1 MEGSAI
7 SPQNAEVGPYDAELE
22 LEDIPNPPYEEEGGV
37 EENAATMSLSI
48 ELSDIIKINAPSN
61 SDIHD
66 NIFLVDYV
74 SPRRIRLI
82 NTDKLNEHILN
93 IDETGNLTDES
104 ITNIELLSRAEEK
117 GYARQNHLVVST
129 WVDIRFG
136 GDLPTVI
143 TGLITDIEEDMIE
156 IRTYPEDE
164 MIYINFAYM
173 GIPEDLP
180 IEEIKI
186 RQPPASFGKGAE
198 GAGADYEELG
208 SGSGSVVLPPDMSDA
223 IAAASAAAA
232 SGPRS
237 NVELPVKLPSEES
250 SPSSMALTPTSREE
264 RRKQRMQENITS
276 SFGKGENAVEQPF
289 GMSDATASAAAGFA
303 APSIQG
309 KSYVAPA
316 DVREKLKSIILDAD
330 QIQFGDTL
338 DVLVQTVDIP
348 DENRRFNLEKQCDD
362 LMDTLLTNV
371 PASEKTRS
379 VLTNIQ
385 RMVERFKELRHKFS
399 EFDINGNPS
408 IPNPKSAAHR
418 PLVEA
423 LVRMN
428 KSLHWIIPIVK
439 TRKVIYDIPIESERA
454 NEMDVEP
461 RLIQDERDEENELQ
475 KQWYDGSITY
485 TQYMTNLSN
494 IHFTPQSEP
503 RNKQEVIL
511 TKQVSDNFTAVI
523 DNLDDLFSSVV
534 NNEQIKRR
542 RFVIQKYNLGLSK
555 LQLKNLKGGAK
566 MAADFVPLT
575 QNERMNITGFM
586 TFPEPVI
593 YYSRISLPNTNIL
606 DKSNLNLQYVHYW
619 DMLRQNMTIS
629 THEVS
634 DLKEPIDMN
643 SHNFLSSIK
652 EFVLDPSLDDR
663 DKYRK
668 FLEVVIPKTKNIF
681 EMMRRYIHGRLTLQD
696 VLSYIEPF
704 LVYQEDLNVKQ
715 YDEIVG
721 FLFERVLEYKRN
733 YATNYRK
740 FSKLRAYKYHVRYI
754 GVSFLYKLIVTGKM
768 MDADV
773 FKAYGFQD
781 TQVRSGGTAGSPGQL
796 EGMDARQRQQLRGR
810 AYATGLS
817 DQTDYNDN
825 LLSSSELLSKM
836 LAVDYAKLYMDAV
849 AITTTDL
856 ITPFDFNLVLG
867 EQSLKLQTA
876 GAMRGPGVGAGSGA
890 ESGSSAA
897 SGSGA
902 PKRFGLVLAKSYPH
916 EDAIREDNESDLPIY
931 FDKKYDTTD
940 YAFIEMYRDKQES
953 MSESDFKAFLTDE
966 LIKNKKMS
974 MDAATTE
981 AEALMIG
988 PGLRPVND
996 GNYAVVEVNDYIEP
1010 DVRSRFESENTG
1022 EIETRYLYFKRE
1034 NGKWVRDESI
1044 PAIVPSSDRDYFCNV
1059 DRDCIPLAIAAASD
1073 LAAQQGPGSGLE
1085 NVTGKD
1091 GTAAIKKAFLDKMK
1105 GEFDAKYQV
1114 TRENF
1119 TEFVHRK
1126 FNYDLKNID
1135 RIAAIQNKEFYKYND
1150 KKYKIGVHSLI
1161 KRRTLSGEEIRDYDE
1176 EEDDIEAIISPMEPL
1191 KDKILAQSDFVKR
1204 QFDTLQF
1211 ITNFTR
1217 KANEIMGEDPN
1228 WLYCIKSNAKL
1239 MPSFYEAIAI
1249 AFIQS
1254 HGGGGQGGVGG
1265 GGARGSAAVMS
1276 LNVVI
1281 DTICKERG
1289 TISDDGE
1296 AWVDK
1301 YSGAIIKRIEHVT
1314 EEGFDDAGF
1323 KLVTRDIIEADAGDE
1338 ILKVAKPA
1346 TSAAAT
1352 GAGGLAGVSIVAK
1365 YDSPNAKIINNIVTT
1380 MTGYMGID
1388 LHEEREFIIQNTL
1401 TLMETSVPPEEA
1413 YKARSEKMFRE
1424 KGKHLPPYKDTFF
1437 QTLLLLTLSNLI
1449 IAIQCA
1455 IPVPKT
1461 RKTHAGCI
1469 RSFSGYPLDGEGDT
1483 SGIMYVACIAYKI
1496 KTSIEPWNT
1505 LKSFKKEAD
1514 ILAKLKTMID
1524 TLIMPKTLIKDRL
1537 QTKRDYLAQGRAS
1550 GSAAAIPD
1558 ALSIDKWGNYLP
1570 PMKSLDNMP
1579 TPQNVAA
1586 DFVNQLMSDMK
1597 RGYHGQHEKLSVL
1610 ETKSLYFSLS
1620 IQQMIHEVVK
1630 NSSPL
1635 LMNMA
1640 SEPFLEN
1647 ACCNEETDR
1656 RSVRTIDYFMAKAQ
1670 NIHHHNRIIGFLEK
1684 TAREMAV
1691 LTRPSILMDNRN
1703 TRFNYPEIPAEFNEH
1718 TIYRAFIAYCKL
1730 NHSILSQRHAASA
1743 GASVL
1748 STLRANPNST
1758 ALHLIPAIRDLCP
1771 ERPDDWNPT
1780 DSIDDK
1786 IRKLK
1791 RSSNLYDKDSLDRL
1805 LQAINSHNMI
1815 DDKYMKS
1822 TSRPTEPM
1830 QFQRF
1835 RDAILHLNRKY
1846 EEADNKEDALQEAV
1860 RRSSREGDGV
1870 DIGVGLG
1877 IGMEAD
1883 DAVSMLD
1890 RCIIPSKLRRLIIA
1904 NMDTMDKTVQEDTE
1918 EMRDIKNYLHSKNSE
1933 LKTGILAF
1941 LQQNGKQT
1949 KTKIREIE
1957 TLMKTVMT
1965 FEINQSNG
1973 VLMSS
1978 LDETAV
1984 KSIQFMKNSIIRLI
1998 DVIPSVIL
2006 RGIDFDNTNIPK
2018 HWGFS
2023 DTHMKDVKQIISSHY
2038 TSLKKFYNDNVVKE
2052 VIRHASRHVKDIK
2065 QMMEN
2070 TPFMA
2075 EIFFDEVK
2083 DTRIAEAAAAL
2094 ATAPKPST
2102 GAGAGGAIAA
2112 MFIPQEVD
2120 IVVPESESGGRVPH
2134 STRKNIFTTYSIFD
2148 RDIVKNLYM
2157 FYFLSLMQTY
2167 IYLVIETPITIYQSE
2182 PTKVIRKSAKG
2193 KPASKKGAAAG
2204 ARGGEDTAS
2213 MLPSGKIT
2221 RAAQHADQ
2229 EEEEADEIEPEH
2241 RLYSADSV
2249 RLRDSGTISE
2259 MDIILGN
2266 KKALGEKVAELLIA
2280 YLRIIEKDK
2289 SSIDFNFANIK
2300 EKLTRVKDKE
2310 KDGVVERIGAMSMPE
2325 RQLEN
2330 MMKTHKMGIWSRGTS
2345 QTGIVIYDQDYYDEE
2360 REEMEKIA
2368 QKERQLGK
2376 RDYVTDMNR
2385 EIYVMDA
2392 LEDDRIAAEIEDHEL
2407 DMRTGIPEDDD
2418 AGDDDGAYIHRH
2430 DDEGEGYEGG
2440 GGGSA
2445 GGGGDWEY

>member
-1 MEGSAI
+1 MEGPVI
-7 SPQNAEVGPYDAELE
+7 SPPNAEVGPYDTELE
-22 LEDIPNPPYEEEGGV
+22 LELELDPQDQPQYEEEGGV
-37 EENAATMSLSI
+37 AEEAAMSLSI
-48 ELSDIIKINAPSN
+48 ELGDIIKINAPSN
-61 SDIHD
+61 GDIND

-93 IDETGNLTDES
+93 IDATGNLTDES
-104 ITNIELLSRAEEK
+104 ITNIELLSRAEER

-143 TGLITDIEEDMIE
+143 TGLITDIDEDMIE

-186 RQPPASFGKGAE
+186 RQPPMSFGKGAE
-198 GAGADYEELG
+198 GAEYEE
-208 SGSGSVVLPPDMSDA
+208 SESVVLPPAMSDA
-223 IAAASAAAA
+223 IAAASAAA
-232 SGPRS
+232 GPRS
-237 NVELPVKLPSEES
+237 DVELPVKLPSEES
-250 SPSSMALTPTSREE
+250 SSMALTPTSREE

-276 SFGKGENAVEQPF
+276 SFGKGENAVEQPV
-289 GMSDATASAAAGFA
+289 GLSDATAASAAAAVSAGF

-330 QIQFGDTL
+330 QIQFGDSL

-348 DENRRFNLEKQCDD
+348 DENRRFNLDKQCDD

-399 EFDINGNPS
+399 EFDTNGNPS
-408 IPNPKSAAHR
+408 IPKPKSAAHR

-423 LVRMN
+423 LIRMN

-454 NEMDVEP
+454 NEMDLEP
-461 RLIQDERDEENELQ
+461 RMFQEERDEENELQ

-494 IHFTPQSEP
+494 THFTPQSEP
-503 RNKQEVIL
+503 RNKQEVIS
-511 TKQVSDNFTAVI
+511 TRQVSDNFTAVI

-534 NNEQIKRR
+534 NNEQVKRR

-575 QNERMNITGFM
+575 QNDRMNITGFM
-586 TFPEPVI
+586 TFPEPVM

-606 DKSNLNLQYVHYW
+606 DKSNLNMQYVHYW
-619 DMLRQNMTIS
+619 DMLRQNMSIA
-629 THEVS
+629 THEVA
-634 DLKEPIDMN
+634 DLKGTIDMN

-668 FLEVVIPKTKNIF
+668 FLEVIIPKTKNIF

-715 YDEIVG
+715 YDEIVS

-810 AYATGLS
+810 AYAAGLS

-856 ITPFDFNLVLG
+856 ITPFDFNVVLG
-867 EQSLKLQTA
+867 EQSSKLQKA
-876 GAMRGPGVGAGSGA
+876 GAMRGPGVGAAGAEEGGSAA
-890 ESGSSAA
+890 ESGSSAE
-897 SGSGA
+897 SGA

-916 EDAIREDNESDLPIY
+916 EDAIREDNDSDLPIY

-940 YAFIEMYRDKQES
+940 YAFIEMYHDKQET

-988 PGLRPVND
+988 PGLRPVKD
-996 GNYAVVEVNDYIEP
+996 GNYAVVEVNDYIES
-1010 DVRSRFESENTG
+1010 DDRSRFESEITG
-1022 EIETRYLYFKRE
+1022 ELVTRYLYFKRE

-1073 LAAQQGPGSGLE
+1073 LMAQQGPGSGLE
-1085 NVTGKD
+1085 NVTSKD

-1119 TEFVHRK
+1119 TEFVNRK
-1126 FNYDLKNID
+1126 FDYDLKNID
-1135 RIAAIQNKEFYKYND
+1135 RIAAIQNKGFYKYND
-1150 KKYKIGVHSLI
+1150 KQYQIGVHSLI

-1176 EEDDIEAIISPMEPL
+1176 EDDDIEAIISPMEPL

-1254 HGGGGQGGVGG
+1254 HGGGGEGGAGG
-1265 GGARGSAAVMS
+1265 GGSARGSAVMS

-1314 EEGFDDAGF
+1314 EEGFDDTGF

-1346 TSAAAT
+1346 SASASASAAA
-1352 GAGGLAGVSIVAK
+1352 AGGLAGVSIVAK

-1483 SGIMYVACIAYKI
+1483 SGMMYVACIAYKI

-1537 QTKRDYLAQGRAS
+1537 QTKRDYLAQGRAA
-1550 GSAAAIPD
+1550 GAAIPD
-1558 ALSIDKWGNYLP
+1558 ALSINKWGNYLP

-1597 RGYHGQHEKLSVL
+1597 RGHHGQHEKLNVL

-1670 NIHHHNRIIGFLEK
+1670 NIHHHNRIILFLEK

-1703 TRFNYPEIPAEFNEH
+1703 TRFNYPEIPAEFNEQ

-1730 NHSILSQRHAASA
+1730 NHSISSQRNASA
-1743 GASVL
+1743 GASV
-1748 STLRANPNST
+1748 TGLRANPNST

-1780 DSIDDK
+1780 DAIEDK

-1791 RSSNLYDKDSLDRL
+1791 RASNLYDKNSLERL

-1815 DDKYMKS
+1815 DDKYIKS

-1846 EEADNKEDALQEAV
+1846 EEADNKEDALQDAA

-1877 IGMEAD
+1877 MGMEAE

-1949 KTKIREIE
+1949 KSKIREIE
-1957 TLMKTVMT
+1957 TLLKTVMT

-1978 LDETAV
+1978 LDETAA
-1984 KSIQFMKNSIIRLI
+1984 KSVQFMKSSIIRLI
-1998 DVIPSVIL
+1998 DVIPSIIL
-2006 RGIDFDNTNIPK
+2006 RGVDFDNTNIPK

-2052 VIRHASRHVKDIK
+2052 VIRHASQHVKDIK

-2102 GAGAGGAIAA
+2102 GAGGAIAA

-2182 PTKVIRKSAKG
+2182 PTMVIRKSAKG
-2193 KPASKKGAAAG
+2193 KQASKKG
-2204 ARGGEDTAS
+2204 ARGGEDTVS

-2221 RAAQHADQ
+2221 RAAEHADQ
-2229 EEEEADEIEPEH
+2229 EEEEADAIEPEH

-2368 QKERQLGK
+2368 QKERQIGK

-2392 LEDDRIAAEIEDHEL
+2392 LEEDRIAAEIEDHEL

-2418 AGDDDGAYIHRH
+2418 AGDDDGAYIHQH
-2430 DDEGEGYEGG
+2430 DDEGEGGG
-2440 GGGSA
+2440 SSA
-2445 GGGGDWEY
+2445 GGGGDWED